1 MKYFLSILII
11 LTLSFISLENENV
24 DYSLIIN
31 NVRKDVVKKAY
42 LNLPSR
48 TSQNILKM
56 CNLMN
61 KAK

>member
-11 LTLSFISLENENV
+11 LTLSFISVENENV

-42 LNLPSR
+42 SNLPNR

-56 CNLMN
+56 
-61 KAK
+61 